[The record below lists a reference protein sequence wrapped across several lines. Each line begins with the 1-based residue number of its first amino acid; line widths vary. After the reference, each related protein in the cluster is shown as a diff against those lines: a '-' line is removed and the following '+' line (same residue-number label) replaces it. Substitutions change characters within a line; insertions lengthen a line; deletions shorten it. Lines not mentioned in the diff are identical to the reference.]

1 MPWGFGVIWY
11 HAAMHIN
18 PPIAIFLRGINVNG
32 VRIAMADLSAC
43 LADAGYTDVHTILA
57 TGNVV
62 CVPPVAVPPE
72 SVKTDVER
80 SLTQRFGYPATVHL
94 RSQSVLRALTNAAAQ
109 LTVAA
114 EHHCYAVI
122 ADTPTTI
129 EALASAYAALPNEPL
144 QQFVA
149 CGIDALW
156 VVPKGQTITAPFGK
170 VLLGSARY
178 KANVTTRT
186 IATIEKVR
194 AALAKS
200 Q

>member
-1 MPWGFGVIWY
+1 
-11 HAAMHIN
+11 MHIN

-32 VRIAMADLSAC
+32 SRIAMADLSAC
-43 LADAGYTDVHTILA
+43 LQDAGYTQMHTILA

-62 CVPPVAVPPE
+62 CVPPNGLPAE
-72 SVKTDVER
+72 SIKSDVER
-80 SLTQRFGYPATVHL
+80 ILTQRFEYPATVHL
-94 RSQSVLRALTNAAAQ
+94 RSQAELCALTNAAAL

-114 EHHCYAVI
+114 EQHCYAVI
-122 ADTPTTI
+122 ADTPATI
-129 EALASAYAALPNEPL
+129 HALASAYAALPNEPL

>member
-1 MPWGFGVIWY
+1 
-11 HAAMHIN
+11 MHMN
-18 PPIAIFLRGINVNG
+18 PPIAILLRGINVNG
-32 VRIAMADLSAC
+32 SRIAMADLSTC
-43 LADAGYTDVHTILA
+43 LHDAGYTDVHTILA

-62 CVPPVAVPPE
+62 CVPPTVTATE
-72 SVKTDVER
+72 SVKADVER
-80 SLTQRFGYPATVHL
+80 ILTQRFVYPATVHL
-94 RSQSVLRALTNAAAQ
+94 RTQSELRALTNAAAL

-114 EHHCYAVI
+114 EQHCYAVI
-122 ADTPTTI
+122 ADTVATI
-129 EALASAYAALPNEPL
+129 HALASAYAALPNEPL

-156 VVPKGQTITAPFGK
+156 VVPKGQTVTVPFGK